1 MDRMTTREERQLLS
15 GALIMALALIGL
27 VMLFASGCATWQA
40 TAARTVL
47 GVESGARAARALI
60 AEPCSTAAMKTAVD
74 ECIAAGDKAC
84 APLRRCEVAR
94 KTLHSLFTAI
104 LIAKLSI
111 QAGDEATAQASV
123 TAAIRAVGP
132 VMRSVEVWK

>member
-1 MDRMTTREERQLLS
+1 MMT
-15 GALIMALALIGL
+15 GALLVTLALIGIAL
-27 VMLFASGCATWQA
+27 LFSSGCATWQA

-74 ECIAAGDKAC
+74 ECIAAGDKTC
-84 APLRRCEVAR
+84 APLKRCEVAR

-104 LIAKLSI
+104 LIAKLTI